1 MSRQRNLRKKPTL
14 SFDDDEGEGE
24 DTPAIL
30 PPAAQAAKDRKKAA
44 QKLKLSFGDDGDE
57 GGAPGK
63 VAGRPKS
70 SLRAPGTAPPPP
82 AAADERA
89 QRVYTQMSGAGAAV
103 GELGCCECCC
113 TQECGGRS
121 GLHLVR

>member
-44 QKLKLSFGDDGDE
+44 QKLKLSFGDDGEE

-63 VAGRPKS
+63 AAGRPKS

-89 QRVYTQMSGAGAAV
+89 QRVYTQMSGAGAAN
-103 GELGCCECCC
+103 
-113 TQECGGRS
+113 GRS
-121 GLHLVR
+121 WLL